1 MLWER
6 DRQIRGHKKALG
18 YLEAVAQAI
27 HAISDSTRSP
37 EAIWGSPT
45 PAEWDHV
52 KMAREHS
59 NDYARRQVRVAL
71 RNMKYF
77 KMNVPSRL
85 GSDPPQDR
93 HVRSRSFVSGPR
105 STLTT

>member
-1 MLWER
+1 MWLPQHFPKMGAALNPLFR
-6 DRQIRGHKKALG
+6 TTVRGAYNIRQKTQEMMAEAHEVDAESAL
-18 YLEAVAQAI
+18 
-27 HAISDSTRSP
+27 
-37 EAIWGSPT
+37 
-45 PAEWDHV
+45 
-52 KMAREHS
+52 S